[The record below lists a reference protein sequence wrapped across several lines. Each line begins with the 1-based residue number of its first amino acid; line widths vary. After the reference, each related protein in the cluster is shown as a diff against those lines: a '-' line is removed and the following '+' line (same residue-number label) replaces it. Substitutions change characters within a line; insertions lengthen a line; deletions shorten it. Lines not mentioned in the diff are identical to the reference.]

1 MIVVRSPLR
10 ITLGGGGTDLPVWYK
25 KNNSFL
31 VFLAINKYIFVT
43 INERNYD
50 NKIWLSYSKIE
61 SVDNISD
68 IQNEYI
74 KVCLNRFR
82 KVKSLEFHSISEIP
96 SSSGLGS
103 SGSFLVASNYALN
116 QYYKIK
122 MSKNNLAELSCNQE
136 MYDLNKS
143 TGKQDQFAAAYGG
156 FKKMK
161 INTQGKVN
169 LSNVKISNREIK
181 NFKNNILLYY
191 TNIFRSANNVLK
203 SQSKNISSKNYISN
217 YMKEI
222 QKLGYMSYE
231 AIINKDYDEF
241 GKILDIHYNYK
252 RKISKMMSNS
262 VLDNLYEFGINAGA
276 LGGKTIGAGG
286 GGVFMFYVPYK
297 FQKKFRKKIA
307 ETGMREISWDI
318 DKVGVT
324 KVFG

>member
-74 KVCLNRFR
+74 KVCLNRF
-82 KVKSLEFHSISEIP
+82 KKLKSLEFHSISEIP

-122 MSKNNLAELSCNQE
+122 MSKNTLAELSCSQE

-143 TGKQDQFAAAYGG
+143 TGKQDQFAATYGG

-161 INTQGKVN
+161 INREGKVSI
-169 LSNVKISNREIK
+169 SNVQISNNELK
-181 NFKNNILLYY
+181 KFKKNILLYY

-203 SQSKNISSKNYISN
+203 NQSKNISTNNNISN

-222 QKLGYMSYE
+222 QNLGYQSYD

-241 GKILDIHYNYK
+241 GKILDVHYNYK
-252 RKISKMMSNS
+252 RKTSKMMANS
-262 VLDNLYEFGINAGA
+262 VLDDLYEYGINAGA

-286 GGVFMFYVPYK
+286 GGVFMFYVPLK
-297 FQKKFRKKIA
+297 IQKKFRKKISQ
-307 ETGMREISWDI
+307 TGMREISWDI
-318 DKVGVT
+318 DDVGVT